1 MRILSPIVEFK
12 QSTILVGT
20 TVLDSVNV
28 DEYGSVDWIVCI
40 SNPNT
45 GARYRVTISAA
56 HNGTLSADATDG
68 SFQPVGGAVIG
79 VVDVVLSIDLNGA
92 GASQV
97 MRLIATTSTANWT
110 AQVHRSPL
118 VGG

>member
-1 MRILSPIVEFK
+1 MRVLTPLIEVK
-12 QSTILVGT
+12 QTSVAVGT
-20 TVLDSVNV
+20 TVLDSVLV

-45 GARYRVTISAA
+45 GSRYRVTISAV
-56 HNGTLSADATDG
+56 HNGTVSADATDG
-68 SFQPVGGAVIG
+68 SFQPVGGALIG
-79 VVDVVLSIDLNGA
+79 VVDVVLSIDLDGT